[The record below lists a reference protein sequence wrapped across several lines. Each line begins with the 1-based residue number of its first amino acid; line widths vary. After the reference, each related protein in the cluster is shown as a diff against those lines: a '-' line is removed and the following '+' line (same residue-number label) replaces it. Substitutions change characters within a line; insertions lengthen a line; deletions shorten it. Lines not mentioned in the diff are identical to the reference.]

1 MVLYKEIHLKC
12 KKDLTNTIINGIIE
26 LTKQERREKNVLEK
40 IIALAI
46 SISTLVHL
54 YYQVKTKRLEIK
66 KLKLEIKKLRR
77 E

>member
-1 MVLYKEIHLKC
+1 MYIEI
-12 KKDLTNTIINGIIE
+12 
-26 LTKQERREKNVLEK
+26 TKGRERRKDMVEK

-54 YYQVKTKRLEIK
+54 YYTIQIKRLEIK
-66 KLKLEIKKLRR
+66 KLKLQIKKLKR